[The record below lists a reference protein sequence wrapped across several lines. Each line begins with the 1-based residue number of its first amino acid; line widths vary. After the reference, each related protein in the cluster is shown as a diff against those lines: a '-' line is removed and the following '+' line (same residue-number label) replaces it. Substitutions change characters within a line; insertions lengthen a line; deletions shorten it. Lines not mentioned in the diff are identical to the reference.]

1 MKILVTGSNGQL
13 GNEMREI
20 SQKFPQHSFI
30 FTDVNEL
37 NICDKDAVLSF
48 FKKENPDF
56 IVNCAAY
63 TAVTKAEGDFDK
75 SLLLNRDAVRN
86 LGEAAASVGSKV
98 IHISTDYVFNG
109 NSFLPYTESQ
119 DVNPQTVYGK
129 TKYEGEVAL
138 QESTPDHVIIR
149 TSWLYSSFGNNFVKT
164 MIKLGKEKEKLTVVF
179 DQIGHP
185 TYAADLADAIMAIVN
200 SNSFIPG
207 VYHFS
212 DEGVCSWYDFTI
224 AIHHLYGITS
234 CDVQPLL
241 SKDYPDKTPRPH
253 YSVLDKAKIR
263 NTYNIKIPHWFDSLD
278 KCIQL
283 IKQKEN

>member
-129 TKYEGEVAL
+129 TKYEG
-138 QESTPDHVIIR
+138 
-149 TSWLYSSFGNNFVKT
+149 
-164 MIKLGKEKEKLTVVF
+164 
-179 DQIGHP
+179 
-185 TYAADLADAIMAIVN
+185 
-200 SNSFIPG
+200 
-207 VYHFS
+207 
-212 DEGVCSWYDFTI
+212 
-224 AIHHLYGITS
+224 
-234 CDVQPLL
+234 
-241 SKDYPDKTPRPH
+241 
-253 YSVLDKAKIR
+253 
-263 NTYNIKIPHWFDSLD
+263 
-278 KCIQL
+278 
-283 IKQKEN
+283 